1 MSFSGV
7 LGRLQPYRPR
17 ALPSLSPISAAVE
30 RILANWPDLVLE
42 PPENDRER
50 IVMEMKRRLDH
61 DDWQDLHTSFVTS
74 AAVALF
80 DEQRRGREDLAA
92 LRQFYLEEI
101 AANDSKAFRNGMM
114 AVYLG
119 SYLPGA
125 PHTVKLGRA
134 LSQVS
139 SLLGERWRPLLSA
152 VPRLLDGMSAHEQL
166 GQLMLAMPSP
176 WFGLK
181 TIGMR
186 KPHDA
191 GLMTHT
197 HLSFVK
203 AIAPSLKSEP
213 SIDKLLSW
221 LRPDGALQ
229 AKKEGAAQAIA
240 ALLSPWSSDPPDDLR
255 SLLTTRLTSSYGDPR
270 TRGGEAPWGQVPQDL
285 VERIS
290 RWLTGENIRFFM
302 DVVSAV
308 ETSHMW
314 EPRRR
319 FWLQLH
325 KEKRIDSAWVA
336 LSDDGAR
343 RAREMAQG
351 RPGLAFGRQTAGGSR
366 VNTCLLVLKVGSRI
380 VVEGS
385 HSYKVHVFRE
395 GGHKT
400 PRLYQPRYDCEDIR
414 MIPGADARAHNGDW
428 QGWVRER
435 I

>member
-1 MSFSGV
+1 MSLTDV
-7 LGRLQPYRPR
+7 IGRLPPYRPR
-17 ALPSLSPISAAVE
+17 PLPSMQPIAAAIE
-30 RILANWPDLVLE
+30 RVLANWPDVVRE
-42 PPENDRER
+42 PPEGDRER
-50 IVMEMKRRLDH
+50 MAMEMKRRLDAS
-61 DDWQDLHTSFVTS
+61 DWKDLHTSFVTS

-80 DEQRRGREDLAA
+80 DEQRRVREDLGP
-92 LRQFYLEEI
+92 LRQFYLAEI
-101 AANDSKAFRNGMM
+101 IANDSKAFLSGMV
-114 AVYLG
+114 AVYLS
-119 SYLPGA
+119 SYEPGA
-125 PHTVKLGRA
+125 THTVELGRA

-139 SLLGERWRPLLSA
+139 ANLGGRWRQLLLA
-152 VPRLLDGMSAHEQL
+152 VPRILDGTSAHEQL
-166 GQLMLAMPSP
+166 GQLMLNMPSP
-176 WFGLK
+176 WSDLK
-181 TIGMR
+181 SIGMR
-186 KPHDA
+186 KPHDS
-191 GLMTHT
+191 GLMTHV

-203 AIAPSLKSEP
+203 GMTPSLKVES
-213 SIDKLLSW
+213 SVDKLLEW
-221 LRPDGALQ
+221 LKPDGALQ
-229 AKKEGAAQAIA
+229 AKKEGASQAISS
-240 ALLSPWSSDPPDDLR
+240 LLSPWENDPPEALR
-255 SLLTTRLTSSYGDPR
+255 SSLTTRLTTYYGDPR
-270 TRGGEAPWGQVPQDL
+270 TRGSEAPWGQVQPDL

-366 VNTCLLVLKVGSRI
+366 VNTCLLVLKIGSRI

-395 GGHKT
+395 GGNKT
-400 PRLYQPRYDCEDIR
+400 PKLYQPRYDCEDIR
-414 MIPGADARAHNGDW
+414 LIPGADSRAHNGDW

>member
-1 MSFSGV
+1 MSLSDV

-17 ALPSLSPISAAVE
+17 ALPSMTPIAAAVE
-30 RILANWPDLVLE
+30 RVLANWPDLVRE
-42 PPENDRER
+42 PPESDRER
-50 IVMEMKRRLDH
+50 IVMEMKRRLDTG
-61 DDWQDLHTSFVTS
+61 DWRNLHTSFVTS

-80 DEQRRGREDLAA
+80 DDQRRSREDLGP
-92 LRQFYLEEI
+92 LRQFYYDEI
-101 AANDSKAFRNGMM
+101 VANDSKAFLNGML

-119 SYLPGA
+119 SYHPGA
-125 PHTVKLGRA
+125 THTVKLGRA

-139 SLLGERWRPLLSA
+139 AKLGDRWRTLLSA
-152 VPRLLDGMSAHEQL
+152 VPRLLDGTSAHEQV
-166 GQLMLAMPSP
+166 GQLMLGMPSP
-176 WFGLK
+176 WKDLK
-181 TIGMR
+181 SIGMR
-186 KPHDA
+186 KPHDP
-191 GLMTHT
+191 GLMTHA
-197 HLSFVK
+197 HLSFVEGMS
-203 AIAPSLKSEP
+203 PSLKFEASVH
-213 SIDKLLSW
+213 KLLEW
-221 LRPDGALQ
+221 LKPEGALQ
-229 AKKEGAAQAIA
+229 AKKEGAAQAIS
-240 ALLSPWSSDPPDDLR
+240 ALLSPWQNAPPDDLQR
-255 SLLTTRLTSSYGDPR
+255 LLTTRLTSYYGDPR
-270 TRGGEAPWGQVPQDL
+270 TRGSEAPWGQVSPDL

-290 RWLTGENIRFFM
+290 RWLTGENIQFFM

-325 KEKRIDSAWVA
+325 KERRIDGAWVA

-366 VNTCLLVLKVGSRI
+366 VSTCLLVLKIGTKI

-385 HSYKVHVFRE
+385 HSYKVHVFKE
-395 GGHKT
+395 GHNKT

-414 MIPGADARAHNGDW
+414 LIPGADARAHNGDW